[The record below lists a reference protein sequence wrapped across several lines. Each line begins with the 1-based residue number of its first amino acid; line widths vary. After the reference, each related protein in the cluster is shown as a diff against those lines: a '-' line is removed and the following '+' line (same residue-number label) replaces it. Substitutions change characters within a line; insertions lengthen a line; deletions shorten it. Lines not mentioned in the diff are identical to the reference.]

1 MELAQLRSDL
11 VHSVISDG
19 NCSAAMVLPSQVPFG
34 KSAKIFDGEKV
45 RENGVFVRLYGYR
58 SGKKAFLAT
67 CTGTDRQKRRFLSP
81 VPVQAD
87 EKGVFAN
94 LYGYRSA
101 KTPFL
106 EVFTRTGGQKR
117 LFCEPVRVQAREKGV
132 FPGHFLE
139 RKERKELRGNCG
151 GIGY

>member
-1 MELAQLRSDL
+1 
-11 VHSVISDG
+11 
-19 NCSAAMVLPSQVPFG
+19 
-34 KSAKIFDGEKV
+34 V
-45 RENGVFVRLYGYR
+45 RENGVFVRLYAYR

-67 CTGTDRQKRRFLSP
+67 CTCTDGQKRRFLSP

-117 LFCEPVRVQAREKGV
+117 LFCEPVRVQAREKGI
-132 FPGHFLE
+132 FPGHFSE
-139 RKERKELRGNCG
+139 RKKRKGAGREQDAGTIRLSESVCVE
-151 GIGY
+151 II